1 MPLPR
6 LRRLVRL
13 VSSVALFA
21 PLPGS
26 AFAEQPAP
34 PRDAQL
40 DRIEQKL
47 DDVLKRLGAGGAPPA
62 QTEKTPESE
71 NPANYR
77 PGALAIVHAAPASA
91 RLLSEIP
98 VDSVGGFTY
107 SGGPIA
113 LA

>member
-1 MPLPR
+1 MPLP
-6 LRRLVRL
+6 RLVRL

-21 PLPGS
+21 SLPGN

-71 NPANYR
+71 NR
-77 PGALAIVHAAPASA
+77 RELSA
-91 RLLSEIP
+91 RRAGDRPRRARVGAASFR
-98 VDSVGGFTY
+98 DSRR
-107 SGGPIA
+107 
-113 LA
+113 